1 MFKGGGVGGER
12 RKEDEVWRGRRPGGR
27 PGGSKVMRANQ
38 DLRSPA
44 SSLQSQ
50 RFPAEMT
57 LNKEKQSEW
66 LVTEGKMLSHTDWGG
81 GRKLQVDKENKRQQ
95 VQ

>member
-1 MFKGGGVGGER
+1 MRCGGE
-12 RKEDEVWRGRRPGGR
+12 GGEA
-27 PGGSKVMRANQ
+27 GGQEGQRSWRANE

-57 LNKEKQSEW
+57 LNKEKQSEK

-95 VQ
+95 VQEIF